1 MDSEITEL
9 QELGAEKVSGV
20 GAPANATPWLLL
32 KAQDV
37 EPDPESPYTESD
49 EADKIE
55 DEMTKAEA
63 DEIEDMLTK
72 ARFGGFCA
80 TDNCGV
86 CQERFGPLYGQI
98 LNKAKLKA
106 KERNALPKSQF
117 AYVDSEGT
125 GHLPIHD
132 ASHTR
137 NALARFNQTHFES
150 AEDKAKAG
158 RKIKAKAKSFGIEV
172 SEDANVNK
180 ARSGSPGV
188 PKRSTKKPKANG
200 KIERPWPTSL
210 STAHSEMTGPATD
223 GERQDH
229 VDPSFALG
237 GESSYVI
244 SVEEFGKINSN
255 PASPPPMDR
264 PGNLE
269 AQSVS
274 TMSKDS
280 WTIEVVEKENW
291 ISMDAEKGDPKA
303 PTHAQDE
310 TPGDPAWQGYDAAS
324 CDSVARGLAE
334 AQQAI
339 AAIRTRELTEA
350 VAGNHSEW
358 FDAYKLECASEDI
371 CNALSL
377 VATLAYHEAADG
389 KAKAAMKS
397 TVNRLAKMFGEG
409 SSTNLAKSGVYT
421 SKEEINMATIT
432 KEELDAQIARSAS
445 KAVKAAMKD
454 MAKANKKKE
463 KKMKAKE
470 KPAFMMEKNANNKG
484 DISAE
489 EMERGVHGTHE
500 ANELESMS
508 PSPEKQYL
516 NKGQKKALKSIEQ
529 TLAQLD
535 AKVAKMAGRP
545 RAGGPVLDG
554 QARGAYP
561 ASEGRATESV
571 AKSGHDAEIERL
583 EKSMAETHDPIAVDQ
598 ISRELTLAR
607 LRKGHEQGLI

>member
-1 MDSEITEL
+1 MDTEITEL
-9 QELGAEKVSGV
+9 EELGAEKVSGV
-20 GAPANATPWLLL
+20 ASPANATPWLLL

-37 EPDPESPYTESD
+37 RADPESPYTESE
-49 EADKIE
+49 EAD
-55 DEMTKAEA
+55 EMEETLTKDEA
-63 DEIEDMLTK
+63 DEIEEMLTK

-80 TDNCGV
+80 TDDCGV

-150 AEDKAKAG
+150 PEAKAKAG

-180 ARSGSPGV
+180 DRLEKSPGV
-188 PKRSTKKPKANG
+188 PKRSVKTPKAKG
-200 KIERPWPTSL
+200 QVKRPWPESL
-210 STAHSEMTGPATD
+210 PTGMSALTDGATD
-223 GERQDH
+223 GERKDH
-229 VDPSFALG
+229 IDPSFALG
-237 GESSYVI
+237 GESSYTI
-244 SVEEFGKINSN
+244 TVEEYGKINTN
-255 PASPPPMDR
+255 PPSPPPMDR

-274 TMSKDS
+274 TMSKNS

-291 ISMDAEKGDPKA
+291 ITMDA
-303 PTHAQDE
+303 PTHAQDSD
-310 TPGDPAWQGYDAAS
+310 PGGPAWQGYDSAS

-334 AQQAI
+334 AHRAVTMIRNRETAEAI
-339 AAIRTRELTEA
+339 A
-350 VAGNHSEW
+350 GDSSEW
-358 FDAYKLECASEDI
+358 FDAYKLQCAAEDI
-371 CNALSL
+371 CNALQL
-377 VATLAYHEAADG
+377 VASLAYAEAADG
-389 KAKAAMKS
+389 EAQEAVKATVDHLSKSLGKAS
-397 TVNRLAKMFGEG
+397 T
-409 SSTNLAKSGVYT
+409 TNLAKSGVYT
-421 SKEEINMATIT
+421 SKEGNSMATIT

-445 KAVKAAMKD
+445 KAVKAAMKE

-463 KKMKAKE
+463 KKAKMKG
-470 KPAFMMEKNANNKG
+470 KPAFMMEKNANNGG
-484 DISAE
+484 DITAG
-489 EMERGVHGTHE
+489 EMEREVKGHHDANDLE
-500 ANELESMS
+500 AMS
-508 PSPEKQYL
+508 PKPEKMYV

-529 TLAQLD
+529 TLAELD

-545 RAGGPVLDG
+545 RQGGPVLDG
-554 QARGAYP
+554 QSRGAYP